1 MLGTK
6 SKTLGKGYNEKL
18 VLIPTPALK
27 HPEAAVGLG
36 FFGFFFLFFFRD
48 RKTCALLLHRL
59 MVPVSNVQNS
69 TLFYTCLVSL

>member
-6 SKTLGKGYNEKL
+6 SKTSEKGYNEKL

-36 FFGFFFLFFFRD
+36 VFWGFFCFFFRD
-48 RKTCALLLHRL
+48 RKTRALLLHRL
-59 MVPVSNVQNS
+59 MVTVFNIQNS
-69 TLFYTCLVSL
+69 ILFYTCLVSL